1 MDGYLAPS
9 QREPLDNESDSTS
22 VERSVESITSQ
33 RIPKQIIQ
41 NAAGIA
47 VFTCMRNGLWMTG
60 SGGSGILIARK
71 SDGTWSP
78 PSGIMLHTPTLSF
91 IIGVDIYDC
100 VLVVSNLAALE
111 SMTRPRVTLGEDVAL
126 TNGPI
131 VPTQSDELRLS
142 WRDLGNTVLA
152 YMKARG
158 QHQEVNL
165 NGCILTERANE
176 NERFYESNI
185 TQMDVL
191 AGNVSRHVEETK
203 ILFEVIK
210 MAEGRT
216 DFDRAVIDK
225 TAALPAPGDA
235 VIETPRATPLS
246 PKPAFGIPKSDD
258 PDPFGVLALE
268 MAGLEIR
275 EAGSRLRP
283 ASSQL
288 EYNPS
293 PLSPVLSKFSR
304 QSMETFN
311 SRSNRGSYMSTRTAK
326 SHVSDVATQTDTR
339 GTSPSPRNSEEEV
352 LGSSSN
358 RSAVNAN
365 AEVDYT
371 AVDMSSLRHISQ
383 EYGLGTVTIP
393 EEAEPQE
400 PSKKGHDA
408 ALAQD
413 TTTNYPSDNSTKQD
427 LLAVDANAAV
437 AGDGDDVADDD
448 DGEEEEEDDEDEE
461 EPIVFEVAEVQP
473 ARTQVVA
480 SRMIQA
486 RGNVV
491 NIPKRIPP
499 PLPRRSPARQSRLMK
514 ADASADFK
522 SPLRQTFSEADLIP
536 DEDKTAQDSQS
547 DDAKSA
553 GDLTDGKT
561 PQSPPMDFAIAEG
574 RPVNR
579 IDHAIL
585 EDQQANVASQSPR
598 DSAGGADESTHLDQ
612 MAHSEASREDVG
624 EISDDSVN
632 VIGKDAEKPDAPADE
647 EDARLPTASTDI
659 DVAEDNQETES
670 ASAAEVK
677 PAVLD
682 TPAPLSADA
691 SREEPAL
698 AEDDEKQ
705 LSEQSDEV
713 VLNKEG
719 TVANAT
725 SSQDAAIHD
734 ASAGAPL
741 QTGVAKTSALDG
753 EETASGKVHSTDVET
768 HGCDTADDVP
778 EESSELQDDDDH
790 TQPIAQGTLHLEAD
804 ESQPSDDDED
814 PFELERTV
822 PFAKSSPQS
831 DDEEYEKHDLSNT
844 GTDDTPDDDE
854 LPTTPHNEQ
863 NDTSNSTSPKKHSSS
878 IFTGVTEDRWS
889 YDGSSLTTPTS
900 ERAGSPIGSP
910 IDGTPKKTVDRN
922 SKSSQGPQTVNG
934 EEEVPAAESG
944 GTTPTTIEVQ

>member
-1 MDGYLAPS
+1 
-9 QREPLDNESDSTS
+9 
-22 VERSVESITSQ
+22 
-33 RIPKQIIQ
+33 
-41 NAAGIA
+41 
-47 VFTCMRNGLWMTG
+47 MTG

-131 VPTQSDELRLS
+131 VPTRSDELRLS

-176 NERFYESNI
+176 NQRFYEGNI

-203 ILFEVIK
+203 ALFEVIK

-216 DFDRAVIDK
+216 DFDHAVIDR
-225 TAALPAPGDA
+225 TASLPAPGDA

-246 PKPAFGIPKSDD
+246 PRPAFGIPKSDD

-311 SRSNRGSYMSTRTAK
+311 SRSNRGSYMSTRTVK

-352 LGSSSN
+352 AGSSN
-358 RSAVNAN
+358 IRSAGDSN

-371 AVDMSSLRHISQ
+371 TVDMSSLRHISQ

-400 PSKKGHDA
+400 LSKKGYDA
-408 ALAQD
+408 ASAQD
-413 TTTNYPSDNSTKQD
+413 TASIHPSDDSTEQD
-427 LLAVDANAAV
+427 PPAADANAAV
-437 AGDGDDVADDD
+437 AGNGDDPADDD
-448 DGEEEEEDDEDEE
+448 DGEEEDDDDEE
-461 EPIVFEVAEVQP
+461 EPVVFEVAEVQP
-473 ARTQVVA
+473 ARTQVVT

-514 ADASADFK
+514 ADAGADFK

-547 DDAKSA
+547 DDAKST
-553 GDLTDGKT
+553 GDLTDGKS
-561 PQSPPMDFAIAEG
+561 PQSPPLDLAIPEV
-574 RPVNR
+574 RPVND
-579 IDHAIL
+579 IDNAAVEDL
-585 EDQQANVASQSPR
+585 EVNDLSQSSGNSP
-598 DSAGGADESTHLDQ
+598 GVADELVSLDQ
-612 MAHSEASREDVG
+612 TEHSEASQKDIG
-624 EISDDSVN
+624 EIRDNSVDDIGQDGDQPDRSV
-632 VIGKDAEKPDAPADE
+632 DE
-647 EDARLPTASTDI
+647 EETQLPTVSTD
-659 DVAEDNQETES
+659 VVVVEDSQETAS

-682 TPAPLSADA
+682 VPASLSADE
-691 SREEPAL
+691 SQQELPL
-698 AEDDEKQ
+698 AEDDETP
-705 LSEQSDEV
+705 LSDHSDEV
-713 VLNKEG
+713 ALKG
-719 TVANAT
+719 RSTVADAA
-725 SSQDAAIHD
+725 SSQDVAID
-734 ASAGAPL
+734 NASAEASL
-741 QTGVAKTSALDG
+741 QIGD
-753 EETASGKVHSTDVET
+753 EETSPLEDEVTASSEVHTTEEKIHASDIT
-768 HGCDTADDVP
+768 DDVR
-778 EESSELQDDDDH
+778 EEFNELQDDDDH
-790 TQPIAQGTLHLEAD
+790 TQPITQGTPHLEAD
-804 ESQPSDDDED
+804 ESQQSDDDED

-831 DDEEYEKHDLSNT
+831 DDDEYEKHNLSNT

-863 NDTSNSTSPKKHSSS
+863 NDASDSTSPKKHSSS

-900 ERAGSPIGSP
+900 DRAGSPMGSP
-910 IDGTPKKTVDRN
+910 IDGTPKKALDRH
-922 SKSSQGPQTVNG
+922 SKSNQGPQTVHG
-934 EEEVPAAESG
+934 EEDVAAAESG

>member
-9 QREPLDNESDSTS
+9 QREPLNSESDSAS
-22 VERSVESITSQ
+22 VERSVERITSQ
-33 RIPKQIIQ
+33 KIPKQIIQ

-176 NERFYESNI
+176 NERFYEGNI

-191 AGNVSRHVEETK
+191 AGNVSRHVEETRV
-203 ILFEVIK
+203 LFEVIK

-216 DFDRAVIDK
+216 DFDRAVIDR

-246 PKPAFGIPKSDD
+246 PRPAFGIPKSDD

-311 SRSNRGSYMSTRTAK
+311 SRSNRGSYMSTRTVK

-339 GTSPSPRNSEEEV
+339 GTSPSPRNSEEEIAY
-352 LGSSSN
+352 SSN
-358 RSAVNAN
+358 NRGASDTN

-371 AVDMSSLRHISQ
+371 TVDMSSLRHISQ

-393 EEAEPQE
+393 EETEPQE
-400 PSKKGHDA
+400 LSKKGYDA
-408 ALAQD
+408 ACAQD
-413 TTTNYPSDNSTKQD
+413 TTSIHPSDVLTKQD
-427 LLAVDANAAV
+427 PPAVDAKAAV
-437 AGDGDDVADDD
+437 AGDGADCADDE
-448 DGEEEEEDDEDEE
+448 DGEEEEDDDDEE
-461 EPIVFEVAEVQP
+461 EPVVFEVAEVQP

-514 ADASADFK
+514 ADAGADFK
-522 SPLRQTFSEADLIP
+522 SPLRQTFSEADLFP

-547 DDAKSA
+547 DDAKST
-553 GDLTDGKT
+553 GDLTDGKS
-561 PQSPPMDFAIAEG
+561 PQSPPLDLAIADV
-574 RPVNR
+574 RPVKD
-579 IDHAIL
+579 IDNAIV
-585 EDQQANVASQSPR
+585 EVNDASQSPD
-598 DSAGGADESTHLDQ
+598 DSAGGPDELASFDQ
-612 MAHSEASREDVG
+612 TEHPDAGQEDTEEIG
-624 EISDDSVN
+624 EGRVDD
-632 VIGKDAEKPDAPADE
+632 IGKDGEKLDAPAEE
-647 EDARLPTASTDI
+647 EDTQLPIRSTEV

-670 ASAAEVK
+670 APAAEVE

-682 TPAPLSADA
+682 TCAPLSADE
-691 SREEPAL
+691 SQQEPSL
-698 AEDDEKQ
+698 AEDDETQPSDK
-705 LSEQSDEV
+705 SDEV
-713 VLNKEG
+713 ALKRES
-719 TVANAT
+719 TVADAT
-725 SSQDAAIHD
+725 SSQDVAIND
-734 ASAGAPL
+734 ASAEASL
-741 QTGVAKTSALDG
+741 QIGDEKTSVLED
-753 EETASGKVHSTDVET
+753 EETASGEVHPTDEET
-768 HGCDTADDVP
+768 HGSDTADDVR
-778 EESSELQDDDDH
+778 EESSELQDDEDQ
-790 TQPIAQGTLHLEAD
+790 TQPITQGTPRLEAD
-804 ESQPSDDDED
+804 ESQHSDDDED

-831 DDEEYEKHDLSNT
+831 DDEEYERHNLSNT
-844 GTDDTPDDDE
+844 ATDDTPDDDE

-863 NDTSNSTSPKKHSSS
+863 NDTSDSTSPKKHSSS

-900 ERAGSPIGSP
+900 DRAGSAMGSP
-910 IDGTPKKTVDRN
+910 IDGTPKRALDRC
-922 SKSSQGPQTVNG
+922 SKSNHGPQTING
-934 EEEVPAAESG
+934 EEEASAAESE
-944 GTTPTTIEVQ
+944 GTTPTTIEV